1 MENLVQSYEISRQI
15 GAGGMATVFIGR
27 HPALN
32 RNVAIKVV
40 KGDNK
45 ERTRRFGREAV
56 LSASLK
62 QENLP
67 AIYDYFV
74 DEHKNHYLVMEY
86 VEGIDVSE
94 ILKTKGPLPAV
105 VCAMITREVAR
116 GLEHM
121 HAKGIIHRDIKPSN
135 VRLSVDGGVKLMDF
149 GIAKEEDEAAHR
161 NLTATGVI
169 IGTPSYMS
177 PEQATGDRLTTQSDV
192 YSVGTMMY
200 ELLCGSKPYAAETNL
215 ALVTLIA
222 QGKFVPLNEKKSQLP
237 DRLTAIVHR
246 AMEKDLSRRYPTI
259 GDLIHDLNAFIR
271 SMSQSEMTERLRR
284 FYIAVTKGPYDP
296 SSFNDLPDPAPS
308 TLDRL
313 PDPPRPGFSW
323 SSVKFFR
330 YGALA
335 ALLAI
340 VLWFGWTQWNTGP
353 SFGNVTVRLQTKDP
367 ELLKQVRVFVN
378 DREENFSGSTLT
390 FTNFTKG
397 RNSLRIRYP
406 LTLQTYE
413 WHFLLDQDT
422 DIRQANLNLD
432 SLIAA
437 YHSGRNRQG
446 RMIFIGESQPPNA
459 SVYVDQLK
467 SGLVGRTPVTYD
479 ETGFRYGSHDIFFEK
494 DGFTSFGLKR
504 ALWPHQ
510 SYFFSV
516 ELDPLKSTKK

>member
-15 GAGGMATVFIGR
+15 GAGGMATVFMGR

-86 VEGIDVSE
+86 VDGIDVSE
-94 ILKTKGPLPAV
+94 ILKTQGPIPAV
-105 VCAMITREVAR
+105 VCALITREVAR

-121 HAKGIIHRDIKPSN
+121 HAHSIIHRDIKPSN
-135 VRLSVDGGVKLMDF
+135 VRLSTEGGVKLMDF
-149 GIAKEEDEAAHR
+149 GIAKQEDEAAHR

-177 PEQATGDRLTTQSDV
+177 PEQATGDRLTTQSDI

-200 ELLCGSKPYAAETNL
+200 ELLCGNKPYAAETNL

-222 QGKFVPLNEKKSQLP
+222 QGKFVPLREKNPHVPPQLA
-237 DRLTAIVHR
+237 AIVHR
-246 AMEKDLSRRYPTI
+246 AMEKDLSRRYTTI
-259 GDLIHDLNAFIR
+259 GDLIHDLNDFIQ
-271 SMSQSEMTERLRR
+271 SMSQSELTERLRR
-284 FYIAVTKGPYDP
+284 FYTAVTKGPYEP
-296 SSFNDLPDPAPS
+296 SLFDDLPAPIPQS
-308 TLDRL
+308 
-313 PDPPRPGFSW
+313 PDNPFHPMRRGFSW
-323 SSVKFFR
+323 PSVKFFR
-330 YGALA
+330 YTGLVVLSA
-335 ALLAI
+335 A
-340 VLWFGWTQWNTGP
+340 VLWFGWRQWTDTEP
-353 SFGNVTVRLQTKDP
+353 FGSVSIKLQTKDP
-367 ELLKQVRVFVN
+367 ELLKHTRVFVN
-378 DREENFSGSTLT
+378 DREETVNGSVLT
-390 FTNFTKG
+390 FNSFVKG
-397 RNSLRIRYP
+397 RNSMRIRYP
-406 LTLQTYE
+406 LTMQTYE
-413 WHFLLDQDT
+413 WHFLLDKESDARSAT
-422 DIRQANLNLD
+422 INLD
-432 SLIAA
+432 SLVTA

-446 RMIFIGESQPPNA
+446 RMIFIGESRPSNV

-467 SGLVGRTPVTYD
+467 SGWVGRTPVTYD
-479 ETGFRYGSHDIFFEK
+479 EVGFRYGSHDIFFEK

-504 ALWPHQ
+504 TLWPHQ

-516 ELDPLKSTKK
+516 ELDPLKPAKK